1 MNSYRTHACDELR
14 LSDAG
19 KQVTL
24 CGWVDTVRDHGGVI
38 FIDLRDRAGK
48 TQVVF
53 HPENNAELANNAE
66 NLRVES
72 VIQVS
77 GTVVARLKT
86 DEVDATNPDL
96 ATGEIEVD
104 ASAMTVLNRAA
115 VLPFQL
121 DRNVANEDLRLKYR
135 FLDLR
140 RADMQRN
147 MILRHRITKT
157 MRDYLDEQGFLEI
170 ETPILS
176 KSTPEGARDF
186 LVPSRLT
193 PGTFYA
199 LPQAPQQYKQ
209 LLMVAGMEKY
219 FQVARCFRD
228 EDLRADRQPEFTQ
241 IDIEASFITPEDIYA
256 WIENMLK
263 RVFKESVGRDIVTP
277 FPRMTWKEAMD
288 QYGSDKPERR
298 FEMKITECS
307 DIFANSEFRVFS
319 GAIANGGVV
328 KAINAKGFNPSV
340 GQVDSLTQ
348 TAIEAGAKGL
358 AYIKVRDVNDLKE
371 WKSPITKRL
380 SAGEVEALK
389 ERLNIESGD
398 CIFFAAGD
406 WEQSCTILGRVRLA
420 CGEFM
425 ELLKGNDE
433 IDLFWVNRFPL
444 FGWDAEEQRFCAIH
458 HPFTRPV
465 PEDVEKVLKGEI
477 STDICAEAYDVIFNG
492 NELGGG
498 SIRIHEKEL
507 QDATFRALGLDD
519 ATIEE
524 QFGHLLAAFSFG
536 APPHGGL
543 ALGLDRVVMLIGK
556 CESIREVIAF
566 PKNNRGADLMS
577 ESPAPAEPNQL
588 RDVHI
593 QVKLPEKLRLKLEAE
608 KAAAVAAAAEQA

>member
-298 FEMKITECS
+298 FEMKITDCS

-348 TAIEAGAKGL
+348 TAVEAGAKGL

-380 SAGEVEALK
+380 SAAEVEALK

-498 SIRIHEKEL
+498 SIRIHEKDL

-608 KAAAVAAAAEQA
+608 KAAAEAAAAEQA